1 MHSQQTPASP
11 QGRII
16 ASPHVFKEPARARP
30 AALPMTHADLED
42 LRAEVREL
50 RLHGRSE
57 IAERLRDARQYG
69 DGSNNDEL
77 HAVREEQMVIGARIA
92 LLEHVI
98 ARAAIAEPP
107 ERNGIVGIGSTVSL
121 EDVPSGAI
129 KTYRLASA
137 HAIGDGTISAA
148 SPMGQALIGSR
159 AGAVVSL
166 ELPNGRSRSVRV
178 VSVERDRR
186 PAADDDGMTP
196 PRDRVTAA
204 PNAY

>member
-1 MHSQQTPASP
+1 MHSQQTPAFP
-11 QGRII
+11 
-16 ASPHVFKEPARARP
+16 P
-30 AALPMTHADLED
+30 LPMTGADLED
-42 LRAEVREL
+42 LRAELREL
-50 RLHGRSE
+50 GLHGRGE
-57 IAERLRDARQYG
+57 IAERLRDARLYG

-77 HAVREEQMVIGARIA
+77 HAVREEQMVVEARIA

-98 ARAAIAEPP
+98 ARAVIADPAREK
-107 ERNGIVGIGSTVSL
+107 GVAGIGSTVSL
-121 EDVPSGAI
+121 EDIPSGAI

-137 HAIGDGTISAA
+137 HAIGDGAISAA

-178 VSVERDRR
+178 VSVER
-186 PAADDDGMTP
+186 
-196 PRDRVTAA
+196 A

>member
-1 MHSQQTPASP
+1 MVGRHTSDQHRVMHSQQTPAFP
-11 QGRII
+11 
-16 ASPHVFKEPARARP
+16 P
-30 AALPMTHADLED
+30 LPMIGADLED
-42 LRAEVREL
+42 LRAELREL
-50 RLHGRSE
+50 GLHGRGE
-57 IAERLRDARQYG
+57 IAERLRDARLYG

-77 HAVREEQMVIGARIA
+77 HTVREEQMVVEARIA

-98 ARAAIAEPP
+98 ARAVIADPAREK
-107 ERNGIVGIGSTVSL
+107 GVAGIGSTVSL
-121 EDVPSGAI
+121 EDISSGAI

-137 HAIGDGTISAA
+137 HAIGDGAISAA

-178 VSVERDRR
+178 VSVER
-186 PAADDDGMTP
+186 
-196 PRDRVTAA
+196 A